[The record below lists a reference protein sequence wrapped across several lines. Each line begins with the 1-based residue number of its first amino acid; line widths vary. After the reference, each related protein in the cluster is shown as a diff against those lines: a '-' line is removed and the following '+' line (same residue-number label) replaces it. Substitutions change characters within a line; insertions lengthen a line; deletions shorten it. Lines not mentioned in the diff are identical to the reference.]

1 MFTESVLKVLNFIG
15 PVMAVVL
22 LGLILKTELT
32 GTQPKPQIVAL
43 AGAAL
48 FIVCAHTRIEAKLE
62 RRKHA

>member
-1 MFTESVLKVLNFIG
+1 VFTESVLKVLNFIG

-32 GTQPKPQIVAL
+32 GTQPEPQIVVL